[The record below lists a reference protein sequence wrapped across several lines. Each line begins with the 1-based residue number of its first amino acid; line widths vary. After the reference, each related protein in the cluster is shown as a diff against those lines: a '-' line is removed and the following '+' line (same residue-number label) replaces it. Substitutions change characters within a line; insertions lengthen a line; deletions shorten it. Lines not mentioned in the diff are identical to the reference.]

1 MDIGEPQ
8 RPTDPPQH
16 ANTNLCVS
24 FDPMKCPCHLGVFA
38 GLKLVLLFKLN
49 INKKRGK
56 KTAWCHSQLLLFF
69 FYSEN
74 TVCVLR
80 MSVLNC
86 TNRDAL

>member
-49 INKKRGK
+49 INKRRGK
-56 KTAWCHSQLLLFF
+56 KNCLVSQPTLTVFLLF
-69 FYSEN
+69 
-74 TVCVLR
+74 
-80 MSVLNC
+80 
-86 TNRDAL
+86 